1 MLKKIF
7 LINLILSV
15 YCFSHQKETSKL
27 NISIIDEKNIKIEV
41 LEPKTN
47 KEKFSNQIKIISI
60 KDNQVLME
68 FLLSKD
74 NQIIT
79 IPPQSFYIV
88 AKIGDNLLYNK
99 SSNYKNFFIFFCS
112 FIFFISLVI
121 YSQKVKKFK
130 KLNNN

>member
-7 LINLILSV
+7 LINLIFLV

-27 NISIIDEKNIKIEV
+27 NISIIDEKNIKIEI
-41 LEPKTN
+41 LESKTN
-47 KEKFSNQIKIISI
+47 KEKFLNQIKIISI

-79 IPPQSFYIV
+79 IPPENFYII
-88 AKIGDNLLYNK
+88 AKIGDNLLYNRY
-99 SSNYKNFFIFFCS
+99 SNYKNFFIFFCS
-112 FIFFISLVI
+112 FVFFISLVI
-121 YSQKVKKFK
+121 YSQKVKK
-130 KLNNN
+130 LNNN